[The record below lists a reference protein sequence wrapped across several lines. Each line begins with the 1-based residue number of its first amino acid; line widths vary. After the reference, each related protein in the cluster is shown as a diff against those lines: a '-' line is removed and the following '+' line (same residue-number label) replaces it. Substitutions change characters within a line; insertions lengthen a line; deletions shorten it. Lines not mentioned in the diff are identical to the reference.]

1 MIMKVINVNDI
12 EDLIINKYFIEQKLL
27 EDGIIEQKH
36 TLQEFISKYAKVDLI
51 YKFKSINIPFGINEI
66 NNEKYLFVV
75 TDDKNL
81 LDILMRKLKLIK
93 YDLNNLTRVDYMSL
107 MKNENLKE
115 EDFIIKDA
123 EYYK

>member
-1 MIMKVINVNDI
+1 MKVINVNDI